1 MKQIIRTWGLL
12 IAFIIGALFPA
23 IGGLADWMGL
33 SISVMLGIAFLGADA
48 GKIRLRRQHVYLLL
62 ATLGLAFGSW
72 GLLSLAGLP
81 ILALAAFYVAAAPV
95 GTAVPVLTN
104 LLNGDVEFAVTGQIF
119 SNFCM
124 ALLLPIIVPL
134 TLMANAAN
142 AAATPSFIE
151 LLWGVLSRASTLILI
166 PGAVV
171 ILLRLVHPGSREWA
185 PKLKDLS
192 LYLWI
197 FTLTVI
203 AGRAVMQ
210 LDASD
215 VPWWELSSVFFVS
228 LALCALSFYLGLFIG
243 KPRYTLECQVAL
255 GQKST
260 IITLY
265 LAMTFGGNQ
274 PLVFFAP
281 IFYSVVQNL
290 LNSYMVSKQARKH
303 AGEESAHHG
312 VHCAAA
318 PDARFL
324 QRAGPARQSPEPD

>member
-12 IAFIIGALFPA
+12 IAFVIGALFPS

-33 SISVMLGIAFLGADA
+33 SISVMLGIAFLGAETS
-48 GKIRLRRQHVYLLL
+48 KIRLRRQHVYLLL
-62 ATLGLAFGSW
+62 ATLALSFGSY
-72 GLLSLAGLP
+72 GLLSWAGLP
-81 ILALAAFYVAAAPV
+81 IFALAAFYTAAAPA

-134 TLMANAAN
+134 TLMADATHAAS
-142 AAATPSFIE
+142 TPSFWE
-151 LLWGVLSRASTLILI
+151 LLWGVLSRASSLILI
-166 PGAVV
+166 PGVVV
-171 ILLRLVHPGSREWA
+171 IALRFIYPSSREWA
-185 PKLKDLS
+185 PKLKDVS

-203 AGRAVMQ
+203 AGRAVTQ
-210 LDASD
+210 LNASE
-215 VPWWELSSVFFVS
+215 VPWWELGSVFLVA
-228 LALCALSFYLGLFIG
+228 LALCALSFYIGLFIG
-243 KPRYTLECQVAL
+243 RPRYALECQVAL

-265 LAMTFGGNQ
+265 IAMTFGGNE
-274 PLVFFAP
+274 PLIFFAP

-290 LNSYMVSKQARKH
+290 LNSCMVSKQARKH
-303 AGEESAHHG
+303 SGEAQ
-312 VHCAAA
+312 V
-318 PDARFL
+318 P
-324 QRAGPARQSPEPD
+324 

>member
-1 MKQIIRTWGLL
+1 MKQIIRTWGIL
-12 IAFIIGALFPA
+12 IAFVIGALFPS

-48 GKIRLRRQHVYLLL
+48 GKIRLHRQHVYLLL
-62 ATLGLAFGSW
+62 ATLVLAFSSC
-72 GLLSLAGLP
+72 GLLSLLGLP
-81 ILALAAFYVAAAPV
+81 ILALAAFFVAAAPV
-95 GTAVPVLTN
+95 GTAVPVLTS
-104 LLNGDVEFAVTGQIF
+104 LLDADVEFAVTGQIF

-134 TLMANAAN
+134 ALMTQATNAV
-142 AAATPSFIE
+142 AAPSFME

-171 ILLRLVHPGSREWA
+171 ILLRLIRPSSREWA
-185 PKLKDLS
+185 PKLKDVS
-192 LYLWI
+192 LALWI

-210 LDASD
+210 LNASGL
-215 VPWWELSSVFFVS
+215 PWWELGSVFLVS
-228 LALCALSFYLGLFIG
+228 LSLCALSYYIGLFMG
-243 KPRYTLECQVAL
+243 RPDYAVECQVAL

-265 LAMTFGGNQ
+265 LAMTFGGNE
-274 PLVFFAP
+274 PLIFFAP

-290 LNSYMVSKQARKH
+290 LNSCMVGRHARKH
-303 AGEESAHHG
+303 ARETQAS
-312 VHCAAA
+312 
-318 PDARFL
+318 
-324 QRAGPARQSPEPD
+324 

>member
-12 IAFIIGALFPA
+12 IAFIIGALFPS

-48 GKIRLRRQHVYLLL
+48 GRMRLCRQHLSLLL
-62 ATLGLAFGSW
+62 ATLALAFCSY
-72 GLLSLAGLP
+72 GLLSWAGLP
-81 ILALAAFYVAAAPV
+81 VLALAAFFVAAAPA

-134 TLMANAAN
+134 ILMTDAAN
-142 AAATPSFIE
+142 ATAAPSFLE

-166 PGAVV
+166 PGAIV
-171 ILLRLVHPGSREWA
+171 ILLRLILPTSKEWA
-185 PKLKDLS
+185 PKLKDVS
-192 LYLWI
+192 LCLWI

-210 LDASD
+210 LNASN
-215 VPWWELSSVFFVS
+215 VPWWELGSVFLVS

-243 KPRYTLECQVAL
+243 RPRYALECQVAL

-265 LAMTFGGNQ
+265 LAMSFGGNE

-290 LNSYMVSKQARKH
+290 LNSYMVSKQARKRTM
-303 AGEESAHHG
+303 G
-312 VHCAAA
+312 
-318 PDARFL
+318 
-324 QRAGPARQSPEPD
+324 

>member
-48 GKIRLRRQHVYLLL
+48 SKIRLHRQHVYLLF
-62 ATLGLAFGSW
+62 ATLALTFGSY
-72 GLLSLAGLP
+72 GLLSLAGWP
-81 ILALAAFYVAAAPV
+81 VLALAAFYVAAAPA

-104 LLNGDVEFAVTGQIF
+104 LLNGDIEFAVTGQIF

-134 TLMANAAN
+134 ILVTDAAN
-142 AAATPSFIE
+142 AAAAPSFME
-151 LLWGVLSRASTLILI
+151 LFWGVLSRASTLILI

-171 ILLRLVHPGSREWA
+171 ILLRLIHPSSKGWA
-185 PKLKDLS
+185 PKLKDVS
-192 LYLWI
+192 LGLWI

-210 LDASD
+210 LNSSD
-215 VPWWELSSVFFVS
+215 VPWWELSSVFIVS
-228 LALCALSFYLGLFIG
+228 LALCALSFYTGFFIG
-243 KPRYTLECQVAL
+243 KPNYTVECQVAL

-265 LAMTFGGNQ
+265 LAMTFGGNE

-290 LNSYMVSKQARKH
+290 LNSCMVGKQARRQT
-303 AGEESAHHG
+303 GETQAS
-312 VHCAAA
+312 
-318 PDARFL
+318 
-324 QRAGPARQSPEPD
+324 

>member
-12 IAFIIGALFPA
+12 IAFIIGALFPS

-48 GKIRLRRQHVYLLL
+48 AKIRLRRQHVYLLMGTL
-62 ATLGLAFGSW
+62 ALTFASY
-72 GLLSLAGLP
+72 GLLTWAGLP
-81 ILALAAFYVAAAPV
+81 ILALAAFFTAAAPA

-134 TLMANAAN
+134 VLMTDSAT
-142 AAATPSFIE
+142 AAATPSFLE
-151 LLWGVLSRASTLILI
+151 LLWGVLSRASALILI
-166 PGAVV
+166 PGTVV
-171 ILLRLVHPGSREWA
+171 ILLRLIHPASKEWS
-185 PKLKDLS
+185 PKLKDVS

-210 LDASD
+210 LNAGN
-215 VPWWELSSVFFVS
+215 VPWWQLSSVFFVS
-228 LALCALSFYLGLFIG
+228 LSICALSYYLGLFIG
-243 KPRYTLECQVAL
+243 RPRYAIECQVSL

-265 LAMTFGGNQ
+265 LAMTFGGNE
-274 PLVFFAP
+274 PLIFFAP

-290 LNSYMVSKQARKH
+290 LNSYMVSKRM
-303 AGEESAHHG
+303 
-312 VHCAAA
+312 
-318 PDARFL
+318 R
-324 QRAGPARQSPEPD
+324 

>member
-12 IAFIIGALFPA
+12 IAFVIGALFPS

-33 SISVMLGIAFLGADA
+33 SISVMLGIAFLGAETS
-48 GKIRLRRQHVYLLL
+48 KIRLRRQHVYLLL
-62 ATLGLAFGSW
+62 ATLALSFGSY
-72 GLLSLAGLP
+72 GLLSWAGLP
-81 ILALAAFYVAAAPV
+81 ILALAAFYTAAAPA

-134 TLMANAAN
+134 TLMADATHAAS
-142 AAATPSFIE
+142 TPSFWE
-151 LLWGVLSRASTLILI
+151 LLWGVLSRASSLILI
-166 PGAVV
+166 PGVVV
-171 ILLRLVHPGSREWA
+171 IALRFIYPSSREWA
-185 PKLKDLS
+185 PKLKDVS

-203 AGRAVMQ
+203 AGRAVTQ
-210 LDASD
+210 LNASE
-215 VPWWELSSVFFVS
+215 VPWWELGSVFLVA
-228 LALCALSFYLGLFIG
+228 LALCALSFYIGFFIG

-265 LAMTFGGNQ
+265 IAMTFGGNE
-274 PLVFFAP
+274 PLIFFAP

-290 LNSYMVSKQARKH
+290 LNSCMVSKQARKH
-303 AGEESAHHG
+303 SREAQVS
-312 VHCAAA
+312 
-318 PDARFL
+318 
-324 QRAGPARQSPEPD
+324 

>member
-33 SISVMLGIAFLGADA
+33 SISVMLGIAFLGADT
-48 GKIRLRRQHVYLLL
+48 GRIRLRRQHAYLLL
-62 ATLGLAFGSW
+62 ATLALAFGSY
-72 GLLSLAGLP
+72 GLLSWSGLP
-81 ILALAAFYVAAAPV
+81 ILALAAFFVAAAPA

-124 ALLLPIIVPL
+124 ALLLPLIVPL
-134 TLMANAAN
+134 VLVTDAAN
-142 AAATPSFIE
+142 AGSAPSFME

-166 PGAVV
+166 PGVV
-171 ILLRLVHPGSREWA
+171 VVLLRVVHPASRGWA
-185 PKLKDLS
+185 PKLKDVS

-210 LDASD
+210 LNASD
-215 VPWWELSSVFFVS
+215 VPWWELGSVFLVA
-228 LALCALSFYLGLFIG
+228 LAICALSFYIGLFIG
-243 KPRYTLECQVAL
+243 RPGYTLECQVAL

-265 LAMTFGGNQ
+265 LAMTFGGNE

-290 LNSYMVSKQARKH
+290 LNSYMVSKQSRK
-303 AGEESAHHG
+303 
-312 VHCAAA
+312 CAKEAQA
-318 PDARFL
+318 
-324 QRAGPARQSPEPD
+324 